1 MVMDRILKLPNSM
14 NVRDLGGYPAQG
26 RVTRWKSVL
35 RGDNP
40 NRLTPE
46 SVQALLDY
54 GLRTV
59 IDLRHPSEAN
69 DPTNPFVAGGLGAA
83 AGVILHSLPLFE
95 VEAYEATPALKA
107 GPHSSTWSIAMLETF
122 GVNIARVMRAIAQAP
137 QGVVLFHCHLGKDR
151 TGLIG
156 QLLLAALGVAEDVVR
171 KDYLLTNPCL
181 EPWFVEIRATHGPTP
196 EKLVEVEDWLHHWM
210 YAPAEMVPGTFAYLT
225 AKFGNARNYLK
236 HIGLTESEISAL
248 EARLLE

>member
-1 MVMDRILKLPNSM
+1 MDRILKLPNSM

-69 DPTNPFVAGGLGAA
+69 DPTNPFVPGGLGAA

-137 QGVVLFHCHLGKDR
+137 EGAVLFHCHLGKDR
-151 TGLIG
+151 TGLVG
-156 QLLLAALGVAEDVVR
+156 QLLLAALGVDEDVV
-171 KDYLLTNPCL
+171 L
-181 EPWFVEIRATHGPTP
+181 EVVASLPVAALRVDP
-196 EKLVEVEDWLHHWM
+196 ETIELH
-210 YAPAEMVPGTFAYLT
+210 FAL
-225 AKFGNARNYLK
+225 GNLFRRRGELDLSRRR
-236 HIGLTESEISAL
+236 ICQT
-248 EARLLE
+248 

>member
-1 MVMDRILKLPNSM
+1 M

-26 RVTRWKSVL
+26 RVTRWKRVL

-46 SVQALLDY
+46 SVQALVAY

-59 IDLRHPSEAN
+59 IDLRHPKEAN
-69 DPTNPFVAGGLGAA
+69 DPTNPFVAGGIGAA
-83 AGVILHSLPLFE
+83 AGVTLHSLPLFE
-95 VEAYEATPALKA
+95 TEAYDAIPALKA
-107 GPHSSTWSIAMLETF
+107 GPHASTWSIAMLNTF
-122 GVNIARVMRAIAQAP
+122 GVNIARVMRAIALAP
-137 QGVVLFHCHLGKDR
+137 EGAVLFHCHLGKDR

-156 QLLLAALGVAEDVVR
+156 QLLLAALGVNEEVVR
-171 KDYLLTNPCL
+171 EDYLLTNPCL
-181 EPWFVEIRATHGPTP
+181 EPWFAEIRATHGPTP
-196 EKLVEVEDWLHHWM
+196 EKRVEVEDWLHHWM

-225 AKFGNARNYLK
+225 ATFGNARNYLK
-236 HIGLTESEISAL
+236 HIGMTESEIGAL